1 MQMTGS
7 FAEALKGH
15 EERQKSLDVKNSF
28 HNIPYMSILYL
39 HYFTPISI
47 YTQRIN
53 IHILYIWDNQFE
65 RVFGI
70 KCT

>member
-39 HYFTPISI
+39 HYFTPISF
-47 YTQRIN
+47 
-53 IHILYIWDNQFE
+53 IHNA
-65 RVFGI
+65 
-70 KCT
+70 